1 LCLQF
6 KNRCTKSAVGNEQEE
21 AMSDDEM
28 KIPARV
34 LPRQERL
41 PSHDR
46 FYIVSSKKLLTEADD
61 EKDNDIDVDNER
73 NVKCTNFTFSAL
85 HILSHL
91 LQLCTLILSSLGQMI
106 FKKVPKDDQQIAQGI
121 VFTVAFCLAALNVFV
136 LNPILY
142 KYKKT
147 RTSFKTA
154 DIILFVL
161 FGILLIIVWAFPNEL
176 DYVGVI
182 IFGVLLLSYAIS
194 WFIGHPTAKQ
204 NVADEVDPI
213 ALTHPLIIMLIR
225 IQTVFSIV
233 VYTILMILFIPLFK
247 IPNALTT
254 VILIAA
260 GIISAIIPR
269 YFWSHI
275 EKIAGRYEKEIDE
288 WMQQHPTNNDD
299 EFIKMSD
306 QQEVKEWDECDP
318 KGDTGGGK
326 NKMKML
332 VFQEEII
339 AF

>member
-1 LCLQF
+1 MRWQLRDSL
-6 KNRCTKSAVGNEQEE
+6 
-21 AMSDDEM
+21 
-28 KIPARV
+28 
-34 LPRQERL
+34 
-41 PSHDR
+41 
-46 FYIVSSKKLLTEADD
+46 
-61 EKDNDIDVDNER
+61 
-73 NVKCTNFTFSAL
+73 FS
-85 HILSHL
+85 
-91 LQLCTLILSSLGQMI
+91 LILANFGQGI
-106 FKKVPKDDQQIAQGI
+106 FKRVPKEDQQIAQGI

-161 FGILLIIVWAFPNEL
+161 FGILMIIVWAFPNEM
-176 DYVGVI
+176 DYMGVVV
-182 IFGVLLLSYAIS
+182 FGVLVLSHAIFWS
-194 WFIGHPTAKQ
+194 IGHPTAKQ

-213 ALTHPLIIMLIR
+213 ALTHPLIIMLIQV
-225 IQTVFSIV
+225 QTIV
-233 VYTILMILFIPLFK
+233 KLVMYTILTILFIPLFK
-247 IPNALTT
+247 IPNALMT

-318 KGDTGGGK
+318 KGDTGGGE